1 MNKTFQ
7 NVVKTILFISIG
19 VGLFIWTVQSVGL
32 SEILLEIKKA
42 NIWWVALALISG
54 LLSHYSRAVRWKL
67 LIDKLDH
74 KANTWNSFHSV
85 IIGYFVNLAIPRLGE
100 ITRPVTMSKLEGLS
114 FNKLIGTVVAER
126 VIDMVMMLLIGLAI
140 VILQLGL
147 IKDTLL
153 DLFGFYLSFN
163 PVFIAVSVIVPAIVI
178 AILIY
183 KKDVIFKGNLMQKVQ
198 NFLKDLYAGFKTV
211 FQLDKKGLFIL
222 HTVFI
227 WVMYFCMP
235 FFILKSLD
243 ATAHL
248 GITTA
253 LTVLFFG
260 TVAVIIPVPGG
271 IGTFHA
277 LVPLA
282 LTLYQ
287 INERSGMAYA
297 TLTHAIQTVLVLV
310 FGVVAAI
317 YIFVNLNKQKK
328 NEHPPTN

>member
-1 MNKTFQ
+1 MNKSIQ
-7 NVVKTILFISIG
+7 NVVKTVVFISLG
-19 VGLFIWTVQSVGL
+19 VGLFVWTIQSVGL
-32 SEILLEIKKA
+32 SEILSEIKQA
-42 NIWWVALALISG
+42 NIWWVFLALISG

-100 ITRPVTMSKLEGLS
+100 ITRPATMSKLEGVS

-126 VIDMVMMLLIGLAI
+126 VIDMVMMLFIGLAI
-140 VILQLGL
+140 VLMQLGL

-153 DLFGFYLSFN
+153 DLFGFYLSIN
-163 PVFIAVSVIVPAIVI
+163 PVFIAVSVIVPAIFI

-183 KKDVIFKGNLMQKVQ
+183 KKEAIFKGSLMQKVR
-198 NFLKDLYAGFKTV
+198 NFLLDLYSGFKTV
-211 FQLDKKGLFIL
+211 FQLDRKWLFIF

-227 WVMYFCMP
+227 WIMYFCMP
-235 FFILKSLD
+235 YFILKSLD

-248 GITTA
+248 GITAA

-277 LVPLA
+277 LVPIA

-287 INERSGMAYA
+287 INELSGKAYA

-310 FGVVAAI
+310 FGVVSAI
-317 YIFVNLNKQKK
+317 YIFVKLNKQKK
-328 NEHPPTN
+328 NEHKTAD